1 MASNWCSRF
10 VGALIFVK
18 PIEKLFSYG
27 WGRHDRETGMPRPG
41 RFWFSAPGYV
51 RDSASVFKF
60 DKKVRMYGRD
70 ELLFAE
76 GDPAFYV
83 YKLVSGV
90 VICFRSLAAGRRS
103 IDAFRFTG
111 DVFGFD
117 GDGER
122 QFSAVAISNVSVRVA
137 RRDAVFLRAA
147 ADRDAS
153 QELLAASYQE
163 LQRAQRRALRLSM
176 NARQRIAS
184 FLLEMSERLGQPDN
198 LELPMTRQDI
208 ADYLGLT
215 IETVCRTFTRLD
227 RACVIG
233 SRTPRHVA
241 LLDPPALRLMVDA

>member
-1 MASNWCSRF
+1 M
-10 VGALIFVK
+10 GI
-18 PIEKLFSYG
+18 
-27 WGRHDRETGMPRPG
+27 
-41 RFWFSAPGYV
+41 
-51 RDSASVFKF
+51 
-60 DKKVRMYGRD
+60 
-70 ELLFAE
+70 
-76 GDPAFYV
+76 
-83 YKLVSGV
+83 
-90 VICFRSLAAGRRS
+90 RSLAAGRRS

-117 GDGER
+117 DDGER
-122 QFSAVAISNVSVRVA
+122 QFSALAISNVSVRVA

-184 FLLEMSERLGQPDN
+184 FLLEMSERLCQPDN
-198 LELPMTRQDI
+198 LELPMARQDI

-215 IETVCRTFTRLD
+215 IETVSRTFTQLD

-233 SRTPRHVA
+233 SRTSRYVA
-241 LLDPPALRLMVDA
+241 LLDSPALRLIIDERREGGYREISRQSALDTALVAREASRLRRDRRLAVRGRGREAAASKSPTGPGPPSSAR

>member
-1 MASNWCSRF
+1 M
-10 VGALIFVK
+10 
-18 PIEKLFSYG
+18 
-27 WGRHDRETGMPRPG
+27 
-41 RFWFSAPGYV
+41 
-51 RDSASVFKF
+51 
-60 DKKVRMYGRD
+60 
-70 ELLFAE
+70 
-76 GDPAFYV
+76 
-83 YKLVSGV
+83 
-90 VICFRSLAAGRRS
+90 
-103 IDAFRFTG
+103 
-111 DVFGFD
+111 
-117 GDGER
+117 
-122 QFSAVAISNVSVRVA
+122 
-137 RRDAVFLRAA
+137 RAA

-215 IETVCRTFTRLD
+215 IETVCRTFTRFD